1 MSQDE
6 DKALDAAW
14 RRASAEDAGRPSA
27 KTRAAILAEAA
38 AQARRRQPAANQPR
52 YWMRMVA
59 GVAVV
64 GIGLVL
70 WRQTDVRLPGE
81 QPVVAVQMTQESA
94 VTADAV
100 APVEQGFSQ
109 APPAPPSAAPAPPVR
124 EDTARR
130 RVEVA
135 EERKAAGAV
144 DLPSPPPEPAAVPVL
159 PPPTQIQAP
168 VTATAEAAGGGR
180 EAERDEGSELNE
192 VQVTGTRVQRAQRPV
207 GPRALPGATGGARR
221 EPVPA
226 AADLLRLHFPEQH
239 ASAQPHRLWVVLDS
253 GNRVVDTGE
262 LEAEQQ
268 LEALAPQIERDN
280 GAAPGAWRIERIRNA
295 RDQSIELAISR
306 LSQ

>member
-1 MSQDE
+1 MSQHE

-14 RRASAEDAGRPSA
+14 RRASAEDAGRPST

-81 QPVVAVQMTQESA
+81 QPVVAVPMTQESA
-94 VTADAV
+94 MTADAV
-100 APVEQGFSQ
+100 APVEQLSQ
-109 APPAPPSAAPAPPVR
+109 APREQSPAAPAPAAR
-124 EDTARR
+124 GDTARR
-130 RVEVA
+130 RMDVA
-135 EERKAAGAV
+135 EERKAAGGA
-144 DLPSPPPEPAAVPVL
+144 DLPSSPPEPAAVAVT

-168 VTATAEAAGGGR
+168 VSATVPDAGGGR

-192 VQVTGTRVQRAQRPV
+192 VQITGTRIQRAPRAV
-207 GPRALPGATGGARR
+207 GPRALPGATGGARS
-221 EPVPA
+221 EPAPA
-226 AADLLRLHFPEQH
+226 AADLLRLYFPEQY
-239 ASAQPHRLWVVLDS
+239 ASEQPHRLWVVLDS
-253 GNRVVDTGE
+253 GNRVVATGE
-262 LEAEQQ
+262 LESGQQ
-268 LEALAPQIERDN
+268 LEALAPQIERDT
-280 GAAPGAWRIERIRNA
+280 GAAPGAWRTERIRNA

-306 LSQ
+306 LQ